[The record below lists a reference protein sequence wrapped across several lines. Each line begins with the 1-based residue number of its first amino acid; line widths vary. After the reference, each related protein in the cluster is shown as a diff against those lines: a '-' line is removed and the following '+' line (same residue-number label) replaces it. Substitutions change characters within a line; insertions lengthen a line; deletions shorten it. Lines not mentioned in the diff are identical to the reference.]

1 TAVNADAGARS
12 LMASIVTALAVGLAL
27 WKLTPLFYYLP
38 KATLSAIVITS
49 VVGLVD
55 TKAPGRLW
63 RVKPTDAGLV
73 VVTFVATLAL
83 GMQLGMAVGVLVS
96 LGLFIYRT
104 TRPHTAELG
113 RLPGT
118 TVYRNVKNFPEAE
131 TVPGLLILRMDAS
144 FYFGNV

>member
-1 TAVNADAGARS
+1 A
-12 LMASIVTALAVGLAL
+12 
-27 WKLTPLFYYLP
+27 
-38 KATLSAIVITS
+38 
-49 VVGLVD
+49 
-55 TKAPGRLW
+55 RLW

-73 VVTFVATLAL
+73 LVTFAVTLTL
-83 GMQLGMAVGVLVS
+83 GMQLGIAGGVLVS

-118 TVYRNVKNFPEAE
+118 TVYRNVKNFPEAQ

-144 FYFGNV
+144 FYFGNVAFFKDRLEALLRQRPQQVCHVLIDAISIIVLDSSTEQALRESERRLRCNGNEL